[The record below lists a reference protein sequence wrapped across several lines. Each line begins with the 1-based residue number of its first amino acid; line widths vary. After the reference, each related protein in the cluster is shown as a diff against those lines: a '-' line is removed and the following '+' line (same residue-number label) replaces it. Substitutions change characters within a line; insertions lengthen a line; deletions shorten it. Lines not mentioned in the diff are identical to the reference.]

1 MYVNLQD
8 TIRRFAELLLEE
20 ERVKKIYAQNPREH
34 QSIFID
40 FGVKKL
46 TFILQVRG
54 LDSAS
59 AEKLARVSME
69 PADKML
75 SGLFNGMDDWLEK
88 LKDVKV

>member
-20 ERVKKIYAQNPREH
+20 ERVKKTYAQNPRER

-59 AEKLARVSME
+59 VEKLARVSME

-75 SGLFNGMDDWLEK
+75 SGLLDGMDDWLEK

>member
-20 ERVKKIYAQNPREH
+20 ERVKKTYAQNPRER

-46 TFILQVRG
+46 TFILQVQG